1 MRQSSSSD
9 TPSASGSLSSKPPR
23 GRLPR
28 LWWVWLLPLAAAIA
42 GVGLLMFEVSARG
55 PTITIRFQDVEGVA
69 ADRTRVQYKHLDAG
83 VVKAVRLSDDRR
95 SAIVTVQLTGAT
107 AHAAQEGS
115 RFWIVRP
122 HWTGSSVSG
131 LSTLLSGAFITLEV
145 PDPAR
150 RDGAPRVAQTEF
162 VGMETPPLIAQGRSG
177 TRIDLRT
184 RDIGT
189 LYPGAPVYFRGV
201 KVGDVL
207 DYQLNDD
214 GRGLGVALFVDAP
227 HDAHIKPD
235 TRFWR
240 VGFADLQI
248 NASGVRLRTPSA
260 LTIAQG
266 GVAFDEVEQAATE
279 DELGERARRLYA
291 SEQIARTAPDRRAYR
306 IRMRFE
312 QSIRGLN
319 PGAVIDFNGVVL
331 GRVDHVEVD
340 LDAKTEKPVAWIDA
354 RIYPERLG
362 NVFESAQRLVDSESA
377 TGKPVPEGLLIKAL
391 VASGMRAQLR
401 QENAWSG
408 QQYIA
413 LDVFADAPATDVTLA
428 EVTILPTIG
437 SDTERLQQHIDSITA
452 RIRKV
457 PIAEIGEGVGQLLA
471 QTGRVIKT
479 IEAPIGTNLAKLKQE
494 AEAAI
499 ATLQRLQTQND
510 GRPATIKRANAE
522 IERAV
527 TSLQALANYFKG
539 NPAALIRGRGPND
552 APNVDVRN

>member
-9 TPSASGSLSSKPPR
+9 TSSPLSARPR
-23 GRLPR
+23 HRLPR
-28 LWWVWLLPLAAAIA
+28 LWWIWLLPLAAVIVGIA
-42 GVGLLMFEVSARG
+42 LVIYEVGAKG
-55 PTITIRFQDVEGVA
+55 PTITISFRDVEGVA
-69 ADRTRVQYKHLDAG
+69 ADRTRVQYKNIDAG

-95 SAIVTVQLTGAT
+95 SAIVTVQLSGAA

-122 HWTGSSVSG
+122 QWTGSSVSG
-131 LSTLLSGAFITLEV
+131 LSTLVSGAFITVEV
-145 PDPAR
+145 PDPASLGTT
-150 RDGAPRVAQTEF
+150 DRVKQTDF
-162 VGMETPPLIAQGRSG
+162 VGMETPPLIAQGRQG

-207 DYQLNDD
+207 EYQLNDD
-214 GRGLGVALFVDAP
+214 GRGLNVALFIDAP
-227 HDAHIKPD
+227 YNTHVQPD

-240 VGFADLQI
+240 VGFADLQVS
-248 NASGVRLRTPSA
+248 ATGVRLRTPSA

-266 GVAFDEVEQAATE
+266 GVAFDAVEQAATE
-279 DELGERARRLYA
+279 DELGERTRRLYA
-291 SEQIARTAPDRRAYR
+291 SEQIARTAPDRRSYR
-306 IRMRFE
+306 VRMRFD

-319 PGAVIDFNGVVL
+319 PGAVVDFSGVVL
-331 GRVDHVEVD
+331 GRVDRVEVD
-340 LDAKTEKPVAWIDA
+340 LDAKTEKPVAWVDA

-362 NVFESAQRLVDSESA
+362 KVFESAQRLVNTESIA
-377 TGKPVPEGLLIKAL
+377 GQSAPDGELMKAL
-391 VASGMRAQLR
+391 VANGMRAQLR
-401 QENAWSG
+401 QESALSG

-413 LDVFADAPATDVTLA
+413 LDVFADAPPAEVALA

-437 SDTERLQQHIDSITA
+437 SDSDRLQQHIDTITA
-452 RIRKV
+452 RFQKI
-457 PIAEIGEGVGQLLA
+457 PIAAITEGVGEVLS
-471 QTGRVIKT
+471 QTGRVIKQ
-479 IEAPIGTNLAKLKQE
+479 IEAPIGTDLAKLKKE
-494 AEAAI
+494 AETAI

-552 APNVDVRN
+552 APIVDVRN